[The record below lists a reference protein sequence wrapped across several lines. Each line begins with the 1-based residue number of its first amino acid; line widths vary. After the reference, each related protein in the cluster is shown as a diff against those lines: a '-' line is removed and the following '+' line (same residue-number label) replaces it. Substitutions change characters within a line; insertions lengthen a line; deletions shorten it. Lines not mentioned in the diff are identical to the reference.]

1 MRLRKTN
8 GITRRELVNRTF
20 NASGATTYTSR
31 VVANAGRGKYQW
43 IYDAGP
49 YGPIRQLHYSPR
61 HRSRYWRY
69 SSALPVVKL
78 NPVSIVSCTC
88 SAAAV
93 QDNHTEVT
101 FDPYADGQGLI
112 LPYKHPTKNQWD
124 EAYGQFYGQPT
135 VQDPKVTLG
144 VVRDESPA
152 LDSIA
157 MKYALSRANGKLSQ
171 GSTDMGQ
178 TLGEIVKTASLLVK
192 PYRLLANLYKACIGL
207 QGRYLKVWNQELKE
221 MEVVFHP
228 WHYSRKFWHGKREFW
243 KRRLRN
249 GGLVV
254 NESAS
259 AWLEY
264 RYGARPLMWEI
275 DTYRKFMREGIPLGR
290 IGRCRGVY
298 EKPVSVSHSSMN
310 TYTSNTT
317 FHYTVDWEIKIYDG
331 HYATVLY
338 QQDLAAPASSGLT
351 ALGLHPIQAVNLAY
365 ELYPLSFMLDWFIDF
380 DSWIGGLTPHP
391 GRKYLGNSVSH
402 KVTTELTGRIVEF
415 RHGYT
420 GKVIVPS
427 WNINPYRVTWQ
438 RIKRTV
444 NNPIPVV
451 PAWNPKLLEL
461 SQISD
466 ILSVVGQRM
475 PFLQRKR

>member
-1 MRLRKTN
+1 
-8 GITRRELVNRTF
+8 
-20 NASGATTYTSR
+20 
-31 VVANAGRGKYQW
+31 
-43 IYDAGP
+43 
-49 YGPIRQLHYSPR
+49 
-61 HRSRYWRY
+61 
-69 SSALPVVKL
+69 
-78 NPVSIVSCTC
+78 
-88 SAAAV
+88 
-93 QDNHTEVT
+93 
-101 FDPYADGQGLI
+101 
-112 LPYKHPTKNQWD
+112 
-124 EAYGQFYGQPT
+124 
-135 VQDPKVTLG
+135 
-144 VVRDESPA
+144 
-152 LDSIA
+152 
-157 MKYALSRANGKLSQ
+157 
-171 GSTDMGQ
+171 MGQ

-228 WHYSRKFWHGKREFW
+228 WHYSRKFWHGKRELW

-264 RYGARPLMWEI
+264 RYGVRPIMWEI
-275 DTYRKFMREGIPLGR
+275 DAYRKFMEDGIPLGLV
-290 IGRCRGVY
+290 GRCRGTY
-298 EKPVSVSHSSMN
+298 EKPALVSHSSMH
-310 TYTSNTT
+310 TYTTNST
-317 FHYTVDWEIKIYDG
+317 FHYTVDWEVKVFDG
-331 HYATVLY
+331 HYATVLF
-338 QQDLAAPASSGLT
+338 QQDLGAPTSSGLT
-351 ALGLHPIQAVNLAY
+351 AMGLHPIQAVNLAY

-391 GRKYLGNSVSH
+391 GRKYLGNSVSR

-420 GKVIVPS
+420 GKVIFPS
-427 WNINPYRVTWQ
+427 WKINPYRVTWQ

-461 SQISD
+461 SQICD
-466 ILSVVGQRM
+466 ILSVIGQRM